1 MSDSSLAGID
11 GVAEAFILF
20 GLFKV
25 DGVDGVVNVDTDDG
39 VNGVL
44 GIVVFIG
51 IVCLFCYSLT
61 VARQDV
67 SCSFILL
74 LASGDQTYACPLIF
88 DHISRLPESSV

>member
-1 MSDSSLAGID
+1 LSDSSLAGID

-20 GLFKV
+20 GLDFV
-25 DGVDGVVNVDTDDG
+25 DGVDDVVNVDTD
-39 VNGVL
+39 NGFNSVF

-67 SCSFILL
+67 SCSLILL
-74 LASGDQTYACPLIF
+74 LASGDQTYACLLIS
-88 DHISRLPESSV
+88 DHISRLPGSSV